1 MKNKLGLIT
10 LLCLIAGAIFGF
22 FFPNQIIQIE
32 FLGSF
37 YVTILKIMILPV
49 IFTSIVTT
57 VYESIANQGKLLL
70 KTIGL
75 FVLMFVVSFLLASVI
90 VLILNPAQ
98 GFEMKMIESDV
109 QPIQVTWNAFFLNLL
124 PKDVMSVLTGKNLL
138 FIILLS
144 YLIGYLA
151 HVFHWESFIQIIQ
164 SIKKVVFEVLK
175 YVTYYAPIAVF
186 VLMGVSVYKFGI
198 ETLLAGLKYILTAYC
213 AGIVVLVVVMLVPV
227 TIFKKIPF
235 GTYIRKVYPIWLM
248 TVSTCSSA
256 ATLPYTIK
264 VCKEDLKLKEENVD
278 MVIPLGCTIN
288 MCGGAV
294 SFALLGLFC
303 AKLYG
308 VDITFGYYVMML
320 VSSLLINMAAP
331 GIPGGGIVVGATYL
345 QGLGIPFGFIGLYNG
360 IYRILDMLYTTLNV
374 MGDVTAV
381 TLLEDKNLD

>member
-49 IFTSIVTT
+49 IFTSVVTT
-57 VYESIANQGKLLL
+57 VYESIENQGKLLL

-75 FVLMFVVSFLLASVI
+75 FMVMFVVSFLLASVI
-90 VLILNPAQ
+90 VFLMNPAQ
-98 GFEMKMIESDV
+98 GFETKMIDSDV

-138 FIILLS
+138 FIILFS

-151 HVFHWESFIQIIQ
+151 HVFHWGSFIHIIQ
-164 SIKKVVFEVLK
+164 SIKKVVFEVLR

-213 AGIVVLVVVMLVPV
+213 AGIVVLVVVMLLPV

-235 GTYIRKVYPIWLM
+235 VTFVRKVYPIWLM

-264 VCKEDLKLKEENVD
+264 VCKEDLKLQEENVD

-308 VDITFGYYVMML
+308 VEITFGYYVMML

-374 MGDVTAV
+374 MGDVSAV
-381 TLLEDKNLD
+381 VLLENIE